1 MTITVSI
8 PSRLQPFVEAELA
21 TGAFADENE
30 LVAKALELFRE
41 LSGRYQSLRND
52 VQQSIEQADRG
63 DVALLDM
70 GRIKD
75 TLRAEFDASD
85 HGP

>member
-1 MTITVSI
+1 MTMTVSI

-21 TGAFADENE
+21 SGAFADENE
-30 LVAKALELFRE
+30 LVAKALELYRE
-41 LSGRYQSLRND
+41 MSGKCQSLRND
-52 VQQSIEQADRG
+52 VRQSIEQASRG
-63 DVALLDM
+63 EVAPLEM

-85 HGP
+85 RTP